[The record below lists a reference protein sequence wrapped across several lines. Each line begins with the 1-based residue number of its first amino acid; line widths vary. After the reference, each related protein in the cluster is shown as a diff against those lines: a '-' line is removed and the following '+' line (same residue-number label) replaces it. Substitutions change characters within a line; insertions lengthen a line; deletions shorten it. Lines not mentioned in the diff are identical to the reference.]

1 MLRTCHDPPVHF
13 HRQNTK
19 YSLSQRLIWC
29 VLVCLSCRERY
40 KERDRSRSVYYR
52 VIGCSKRLHGFNSS
66 AVEYNLFDQLLLI
79 SEAGHLLEK
88 LQAAWARCGWRR
100 ILRFD

>member
-1 MLRTCHDPPVHF
+1 MLRTCHDPPV
-13 HRQNTK
+13 
-19 YSLSQRLIWC
+19 
-29 VLVCLSCRERY
+29 
-40 KERDRSRSVYYR
+40 RDRSRSVYYR

-88 LQAAWARCGWRR
+88 LQAAWARCGWVSSCDS
-100 ILRFD
+100 ITVVGAHHSGDL

>member
-1 MLRTCHDPPVHF
+1 MLRTCHDPPV
-13 HRQNTK
+13 
-19 YSLSQRLIWC
+19 RLIC
-29 VLVCLSCRERY
+29 CRERY

-88 LQAAWARCGWRR
+88 LQAAWARCGWKDLLMAW
-100 ILRFD
+100 LRCASWNAELELDIVKAR